1 LFGIRRRRL
10 KVKEKEQVQHIETAQ
25 DALEDTQLHSNV
37 LEAMNCLE
45 TEPPKTND
53 KFKYAMFILFGITG
67 CYLSYKC
74 IPMYIV
80 SFNFV
85 PMIHVNFLVY
95 TKFFILFSELFS
107 KANIFKN
114 LQLEMYK
121 ISFLKIL
128 FYFFIYL
135 IFFCYDIAIVL
146 KLFLTI
152 IIFRQLN

>member
-1 LFGIRRRRL
+1 MFGIRRRRL

-114 LQLEMYK
+114 FTVRNVQD
-121 ISFLKIL
+121 
-128 FYFFIYL
+128 L
-135 IFFCYDIAIVL
+135 IFENFVLFFYLSYIFLLRYCYSF
-146 KLFLTI
+146 KTI
-152 IIFRQLN
+152 SDYHNF